1 MLVWLASNSHAE
13 AMMSHGIAVYRYT
26 SGFLHEKVVLVD
38 DKIAAVGTTN
48 FDNRSFNIN
57 FEVTLWFTDPGMI
70 GDVEAMLERD
80 FAAARRATEAD
91 VRHKNWALR
100 FIGHGARLLS
110 PIL

>member
-1 MLVWLASNSHAE
+1 
-13 AMMSHGIAVYRYT
+13 
-26 SGFLHEKVVLVD
+26 
-38 DKIAAVGTTN
+38 
-48 FDNRSFNIN
+48 
-57 FEVTLWFTDPGMI
+57 MI